1 MKNVTS
7 SSYGL
12 EPPAS
17 ESSTLRSFLIITQY
31 SFIVDLQ
38 NKRDITVI
46 KTCRYHFRKQFVKN
60 KKGYIM
66 TQIEPKFIKY
76 PSITNSYALNPTTY
90 RPFMNDEWIATEK
103 IDGGNFNVTFATNQ
117 LSKNTTL
124 KELSAQSDNET
135 VKIYN
140 RNFQLSENMPQ
151 YSPLF
156 KLIRE
161 SGIIDSLKAL
171 CTINNAQQAMIYG
184 EFFGK
189 NLENQKTNYDVDK
202 NNENSFRLF
211 NVMTLKDDVIT
222 VQSREVLE
230 SFFQG
235 YIVPVIARGTLMELL
250 SQPLNEHSIY
260 GGDSEGVVYQPAN
273 AYTIGKNRNTVF
285 RAIKRK
291 NKKFLEIKDVDTS
304 NAVGKNGLVAL
315 QLEAY
320 VTKNRVSNVLSHG
333 DVTLEPK
340 DTGKLIEAVKDDI
353 FKEFKRDNPNTDVS
367 DDYLTGVLKSLSGE
381 IAFAI
386 RDLRKS

>member
-1 MKNVTS
+1 MTKN
-7 SSYGL
+7 
-12 EPPAS
+12 EH
-17 ESSTLRSFLIITQY
+17 Q
-31 SFIVDLQ
+31 
-38 NKRDITVI
+38 
-46 KTCRYHFRKQFVKN
+46 
-60 KKGYIM
+60 
-66 TQIEPKFIKY
+66 FIKY

-90 RPFMNDEWIATEK
+90 RPFMNDEWVTTEK
-103 IDGGNFNVTFATNQ
+103 IDGGNFNITFATKR
-117 LSKNTTL
+117 LIPDV
-124 KELSAQSDNET
+124 SAQYDDET

-140 RNFQLSENMPQ
+140 RNFELSETMPQ
-151 YSPLF
+151 YAPLF
-156 KLIRE
+156 KLIQD
-161 SGIIDSLKAL
+161 SGIIDRLKAL
-171 CTINNAQQAMIYG
+171 CTINHAQQAMVYG

-202 NNENSFRLF
+202 NNKNSFQLF
-211 NVMTLKDDVIT
+211 NAMTLKDDVIT
-222 VQSREVLE
+222 VQSRETLE

-235 YIVPVIARGTLMELL
+235 YVVPVIARGTLIELL

-273 AYTIGKNRNTVF
+273 AYTIDKKRNTVF

-304 NAVGKNGLVAL
+304 HAVGKNGLVAL

-320 VTKNRVSNVLSHG
+320 VTKNRVANVLSHG

-367 DDYLTGVLKSLSGE
+367 DKYLKNILKSLSGE

-386 RDLRKS
+386 RNSR

>member
-1 MKNVTS
+1 
-7 SSYGL
+7 
-12 EPPAS
+12 
-17 ESSTLRSFLIITQY
+17 
-31 SFIVDLQ
+31 
-38 NKRDITVI
+38 
-46 KTCRYHFRKQFVKN
+46 
-60 KKGYIM
+60 M